1 MRRQRLVL
9 AASLLLAFL
18 LVYPV
23 AASISVSPGSASSIM
38 GFPVTQSFTGL
49 TADTEYKIYC
59 TNDGNSS
66 VTFTADSDGKAT
78 VTQTPP
84 DTGANNYQ
92 LRLSAGSSS
101 LASWTVDNTDIM
113 IYIIPMFSLMIVF
126 GILGA
131 VTKMLQF

>member
-1 MRRQRLVL
+1 
-9 AASLLLAFL
+9 
-18 LVYPV
+18 
-23 AASISVSPGSASSIM
+23 M